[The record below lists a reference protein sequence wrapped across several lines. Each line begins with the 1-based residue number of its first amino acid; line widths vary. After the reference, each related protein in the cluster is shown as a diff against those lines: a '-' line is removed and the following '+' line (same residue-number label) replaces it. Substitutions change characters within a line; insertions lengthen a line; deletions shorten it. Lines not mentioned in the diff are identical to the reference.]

1 MITYYITTLLVLF
14 FTYLAQKNIIIIND
28 IESKK
33 TIIKKPSITKFFY
46 FMTAIT
52 LIFFAGFRYRVGTD
66 YAMYEYT
73 FQNRV
78 TDFVENSF
86 FQNEPGYSF
95 LCWITSLF
103 GGNFA
108 TVVFLT
114 SVITILLFVITI
126 YKNTDML
133 LSTSLLYVFLGCWH
147 GAFNGIRQYLAA
159 AIVFAGL
166 RFIKERKFW
175 KYAVVV
181 FIAFLFHSSAIM
193 MIFVYFI
200 AYNKISFQNILFL
213 ISISLIVLF
222 SFTEVLEFTGF
233 LLNENLSDEGAY
245 LTRSV
250 NMFRILVAIA
260 PAVFFLL
267 LYQNKPIN
275 QEQRFWFNT
284 LIINGVMMFATSNSA
299 YLARIGIYTAPFS
312 AIGISELIK
321 GVNPKEKKLI
331 TTIILIAF
339 AAFWLYEISNS
350 SSLNHF
356 TFIWQK

>member
-1 MITYYITTLLVLF
+1 MREKRVRVKKAREKVSFKEQMGSLF
-14 FTYLAQKNIIIIND
+14 FT
-28 IESKK
+28 
-33 TIIKKPSITKFFY
+33 
-46 FMTAIT
+46 
-52 LIFFAGFRYRVGTD
+52 
-66 YAMYEYT
+66 
-73 FQNRV
+73 
-78 TDFVENSF
+78 
-86 FQNEPGYSF
+86 
-95 LCWITSLF
+95 
-103 GGNFA
+103 
-108 TVVFLT
+108 
-114 SVITILLFVITI
+114 VIALLV
-126 YKNTDML
+126 
-133 LSTSLLYVFLGCWH
+133 
-147 GAFNGIRQYLAA
+147 
-159 AIVFAGL
+159 
-166 RFIKERKFW
+166 
-175 KYAVVV
+175 AVVV